1 MSSATEN
8 RELPCILMIRLFSVF
23 CKLNDIKYSD
33 KKWFET
39 ALKSA
44 PKAGRRCPHCSAKG
58 CLRSFGR
65 YNRYLVEWDGHS
77 QITGILSVPRFI
89 CDSCGHTHAI
99 LPSCIVPYR
108 SYSLRFLLIVL
119 RSYFT
124 RSCSVEQICCRY
136 GITVSMLYR
145 WLHLFLQ
152 QKELWLGVLESM
164 AASSAVFIDSIDGP
178 LLKDFFLDFRFSF
191 LESMHGT
198 DLSLPSH
205 RADPPGGIT

>member
-23 CKLNDIKYSD
+23 CKLNDINFSD

-44 PKAGRRCPHCSAKG
+44 PKAGQRCPHCSAKG

>member
-1 MSSATEN
+1 
-8 RELPCILMIRLFSVF
+8 
-23 CKLNDIKYSD
+23 
-33 KKWFET
+33 
-39 ALKSA
+39 
-44 PKAGRRCPHCSAKG
+44 
-58 CLRSFGR
+58 
-65 YNRYLVEWDGHS
+65 
-77 QITGILSVPRFI
+77 
-89 CDSCGHTHAI
+89 
-99 LPSCIVPYR
+99 
-108 SYSLRFLLIVL
+108 
-119 RSYFT
+119 
-124 RSCSVEQICCRY
+124 
-136 GITVSMLYR
+136 MLYR